1 LSARRPRRRLVITLD
16 SAELDTGELD
26 RITRLARQLDAEIEA
41 VFIEDA
47 DVLQLAEL
55 PIAQEFRP
63 GSMSLGRVDAAR
75 IEQELQAAARRAQR
89 LLANVTGEHGVP
101 WQFRVWRGSLE
112 RELLATLEADILALS
127 RLGALF
133 ARTERHR
140 HGHCGVAV
148 TIDGSDAT
156 DRALETA
163 GALASEPHVPLTVLL
178 YGVADDE
185 APALRKQA
193 AERLADLQPPPQY
206 IKLPEASLPSL
217 ARALRDSTSA
227 VLVMDRQSPLL
238 QHGSLRETLERVG
251 CSLFLVS

>member
-1 LSARRPRRRLVITLD
+1 MNARRRRRRLVITLD
-16 SAELDTGELD
+16 SAELDTTELD

-75 IEQELQAAARRAQR
+75 IEQELQAAARRAHR
-89 LLANVTGEHGVP
+89 LLAHVTGEHDVP

-112 RELLATLEADILALS
+112 RELLTTLEADILALS

-133 ARTERHR
+133 ARTQR
-140 HGHCGVAV
+140 HGRCGVAV

-178 YGVADDE
+178 HGVADDE
-185 APALRKQA
+185 ARALRKRA

-206 IKLPEASLPSL
+206 IKLPEASLPAL

-238 QHGSLRETLERVG
+238 QYGSLRETLERVG